1 VAPCQGPR
9 PRTGV
14 LLANGERIAA
24 DVVVS
29 NADTMWTYRHLI
41 APQYRRHWTD
51 RRVERAAIR

>member
-1 VAPCQGPR
+1 V
-9 PRTGV
+9 
-14 LLANGERIAA
+14 LANGERIAA

-51 RRVERAAIR
+51 RRIERAAIR